1 MVRGNIEVPSDFID
15 GHVVALE
22 DVCIETSEARLVEKI
37 RDRDEPVDGA
47 FRIAF
52 GCRHTIHDSCIE

>member
-1 MVRGNIEVPSDFID
+1 M
-15 GHVVALE
+15 
-22 DVCIETSEARLVEKI
+22 CIETGEARLVKKI

-52 GCRHTIHDSCIE
+52 GCRQTIRDSCIG